1 MAAAQQAGWGNLG
14 KKQAEVFSWTKWW
27 TEPLFGGFWMAWT
40 RATMAFFIFAF
51 AAIAL
56 LAVLEWRWPGGH
68 ERNGILGLATTR
80 GDRLFIG
87 LLGSAYIFLGWL
99 ALPARRLGAA
109 AGGAVAGLL
118 LLEGLRR
125 PRNVRRAPCSQ
136 RAARCFDRRPRATRQ
151 DRPRPASVGRL
162 LHRRLQL
169 RLVGIAQ
176 HRAVHHQA
184 SGCRWSR

>member
-1 MAAAQQAGWGNLG
+1 MHRLLVAILITLPAMAAAQQAGWGNLG
-14 KKQAEVFSWTKWW
+14 KAKPEVFTWSKWW

-40 RATMAFFIFAF
+40 RATMAFFIFVF

-99 ALPARRLGAA
+99 GLIGAPLWAPLGLAVLWLAL
-109 AGGAVAGLL
+109 
-118 LLEGLRR
+118 
-125 PRNVRRAPCSQ
+125 
-136 RAARCFDRRPRATRQ
+136 CFWK
-151 DRPRPASVGRL
+151 V
-162 LHRRLQL
+162 
-169 RLVGIAQ
+169 
-176 HRAVHHQA
+176 
-184 SGCRWSR
+184 